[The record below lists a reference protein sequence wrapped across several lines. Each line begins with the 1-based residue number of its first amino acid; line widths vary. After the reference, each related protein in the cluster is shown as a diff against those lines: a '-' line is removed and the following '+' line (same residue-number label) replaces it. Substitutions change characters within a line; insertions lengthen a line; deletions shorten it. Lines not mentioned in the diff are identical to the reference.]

1 MRNIAMGLYDPFG
14 WISCISLVST
24 EVLFGFLWWQ
34 DDTLIKNCTQL
45 GYVMPIRSGYD

>member
-1 MRNIAMGLYDPFG
+1 MGLYDLFG
-14 WISCISLVST
+14 RVSCIPLIST
-24 EVLFGFLWWQ
+24 KILLGLFWRQ